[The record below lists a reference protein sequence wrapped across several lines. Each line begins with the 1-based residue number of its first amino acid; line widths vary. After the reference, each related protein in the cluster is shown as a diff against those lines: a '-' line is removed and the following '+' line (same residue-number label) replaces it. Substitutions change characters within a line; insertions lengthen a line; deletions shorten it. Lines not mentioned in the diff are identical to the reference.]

1 MLYQYDKCHIYNKYK
16 KYFLNSNMSLLLNV
30 NRFCQ
35 PSTDCTI
42 RTIKG
47 LIGIISNDIKDRGRQ
62 AGRQEV
68 EERHVG

>member
-1 MLYQYDKCHIYNKYK
+1 
-16 KYFLNSNMSLLLNV
+16 MSLLLNV